1 LLPHIERKRLNPAD
15 KNVALVQSEI
25 RKINYA
31 PAGPDRKIGGVE
43 LTGVQYHRWNE
54 LMGTEKLGRKTLVE
68 RLAQRIQSKRYQ
80 AHDSTH
86 GEFSVSE
93 DPRVNELKVIIAD
106 YKTRARKKLLR
117 EFPELNEAVREYER
131 YKKLARRGRQG
142 ERPVLDMNLR

>member
-1 LLPHIERKRLNPAD
+1 
-15 KNVALVQSEI
+15 
-25 RKINYA
+25 
-31 PAGPDRKIGGVE
+31 
-43 LTGVQYHRWNE
+43 
-54 LMGTEKLGRKTLVE
+54 MGTEKLGRKTLVE
-68 RLAQRIQSKRYQ
+68 RLAQRIQSKRYK
-80 AHDSTH
+80 AYDNAH

-131 YKKLARRGRQG
+131 YKKLARSGRQG